1 MESAYEFHKRIS
13 NMIHNMEHGAM
24 IGGSVGKTSRLPIQ
38 LPKRLNRRRAFEA
51 ITKWFPSMH
60 LDVDELM
67 FRFDEQRFND
77 KLDELKID
85 AVDYSPIMQ
94 EKIHNA
100 IPSYVPTY
108 KELGEDLCS
117 EFPVYA
123 CVEDIVKNTP
133 TSKYIKMDMMTD
145 FDFTDPKI
153 TDWYLDFEGCPDVYD
168 EPIEVKNIKDIIY
181 DIYDD
186 NDNIID
192 VSSTNMPSTNV
203 SSTCVPSTNAST
215 INMSST
221 NMSTINMSS
230 TNVPS
235 NSRIGLVHVTS
246 QPL

>member
-1 MESAYEFHKRIS
+1 
-13 NMIHNMEHGAM
+13 MIHNMEYGAM
-24 IGGSVGKTSRLPIQ
+24 IGGSVDKTSQHHQQHSQRYHQQHHQRYPQ
-38 LPKRLNRRRAFEA
+38 CLPKRLNRRRAFEA

-67 FRFDEQRFND
+67 FRFDEQRFNN

-85 AVDYSPIMQ
+85 AIDYSPIMQ

-108 KELGEDLCS
+108 KELGEEFCS

-123 CVEDIVKNTP
+123 CVKDIVKDIP

-181 DIYDD
+181 DVYDD

-192 VSSTNMPSTNV
+192 VSTTSGRM
-203 SSTCVPSTNAST
+203 
-215 INMSST
+215 
-221 NMSTINMSS
+221 
-230 TNVPS
+230 
-235 NSRIGLVHVTS
+235 GLVHVTS